1 MGHVFAIPNDYTFRF
16 HALRTL
22 RQGSPNKWN
31 GVVDA
36 VDPGGSGDPYALLN
50 AEEAAALRETTLG
63 GFPLPG
69 WYGHATMGGSAFF
82 LVAQYPSILDP
93 TYADEF
99 WTVPGY
105 YGADSSPGRRRSGTT
120 GSRTPP
126 PSSRPRRRSLRSTT
140 THSVRPTTRTCSRST
155 SRGPART
162 ITLDSLPPES
172 EGTLTGEAAV
182 EFPDPDN
189 PGQTIRVVI
198 GTVDRN
204 TNTVGFAGGMPP
216 HRVNMIDIGDDVVI
230 DNGEFLALQT
240 VSPPHGSVR
249 SPCIRRPSGRH
260 RPLRLGSVQEA
271 QRHPEVPA
279 ASPAVRRVR
288 PGTTTPRVR
297 SPRATS
303 TAPRR

>member
-16 HALRTL
+16 HSLRTL
-22 RQGSPNKWN
+22 RQGTPNKWN

-69 WYGHATMGGSAFF
+69 WYGHAAMGGSAFF

-93 TYADEF
+93 TYADDF
-99 WTVPGY
+99 WTVPGF
-105 YGADSSPGRRRSGTT
+105 YGADSSPTSTIRNYRITHPATVVAAS
-120 GSRTPP
+120 PP
-126 PSSRPRRRSLRSTT
+126 IPPVNYDALGPAYNSYMLSQYIT
-140 THSVRPTTRTCSRST
+140 
-155 SRGPART
+155 GPART

-172 EGTLTGEAAV
+172 EGALTGETAV
-182 EFPDPDN
+182 EFPNPDN
-189 PGQTIRVVI
+189 PGETIRVVI

-216 HRVNMIDIGDDVVI
+216 HRVNMIDIGDSVVL

-240 VSPPHGSVR
+240 YHRHTVPFDPPAFGGLPGGTGLYGWNQFKNPTAPRSTRSVPRR
-249 SPCIRRPSGRH
+249 S
-260 RPLRLGSVQEA
+260 
-271 QRHPEVPA
+271 
-279 ASPAVRRVR
+279 RVR
-288 PGTTTPRVR
+288 PGTTTRRAR

-303 TAPRR
+303 TPPRR